1 MHPFRS
7 LSTKS
12 IFYAAILFLFAI
24 IIALGLRVWYEGSHY
39 MNDVLG
45 LESADARSRSLSD
58 ALLDLTFE
66 RARSA
71 VFLKAKLPASK
82 EDVAYLRDR
91 RDSAKALL
99 GDYLAGVL
107 HRIRHRL
114 LGEQV
119 ATMPERG
126 QREIA
131 TRRRQGDVENH
142 VGPGLRQNRIGIG
155 AGHRAGQTEFSRT
168 SAGPLDIEVDK
179 PDDIEAVDLPSRL
192 EPGAAHK
199 AATHDHCPWHWTML
213 LPNPHP
219 SLTGGAR
226 HAYGASQP

>member
-71 VFLKAKLPASK
+71 VFSRRNSPRRRRTSPTSATAATAARRSWATISPAFRGIPPESASCTNRWK
-82 EDVAYLRDR
+82 RLRR
-91 RDSAKALL
+91 RWTSSSSCPSGNA
-99 GDYLAGVL
+99 
-107 HRIRHRL
+107 IRRL
-114 LGEQV
+114 STCGSG
-119 ATMPERG
+119 TRTCSSRG
-126 QREIA
+126 SNWNSNGWPSSRA
-131 TRRRQGDVENH
+131 TRR
-142 VGPGLRQNRIGIG
+142 G
-155 AGHRAGQTEFSRT
+155 AT
-168 SAGPLDIEVDK
+168 S
-179 PDDIEAVDLPSRL
+179 PSRCSGSRRRCS
-192 EPGAAHK
+192 GA
-199 AATHDHCPWHWTML
+199 TRRGSP
-213 LPNPHP
+213 P
-219 SLTGGAR
+219 
-226 HAYGASQP
+226 

>member
-99 GDYLAGVL
+99 GDYLSGAPDSTGIGVV
-107 HRIRHRL
+107 HRSVEALAPQVDIQLVMPLDERDPALADVWFRDADLLISRIELELERL
-114 LGEQV
+114 
-119 ATMPERG
+119 PSSR
-126 QREIA
+126 A
-131 TRRRQGDVENH
+131 TRR
-142 VGPGLRQNRIGIG
+142 G
-155 AGHRAGQTEFSRT
+155 AT
-168 SAGPLDIEVDK
+168 S
-179 PDDIEAVDLPSRL
+179 PSRCSGSRRRNS
-192 EPGAAHK
+192 GATRRAS
-199 AATHDHCPWHWTML
+199 
-213 LPNPHP
+213 LP
-219 SLTGGAR
+219 
-226 HAYGASQP
+226 

>member
-99 GDYLAGVL
+99 GDYLAGVQAYSTGIGVVHKSVEAL
-107 HRIRHRL
+107 APQVDIQL
-114 LGEQV
+114 VMPLGERDP
-119 ATMPERG
+119 A
-126 QREIA
+126 
-131 TRRRQGDVENH
+131 
-142 VGPGLRQNRIGIG
+142 L
-155 AGHRAGQTEFSRT
+155 
-168 SAGPLDIEVDK
+168 
-179 PDDIEAVDLPSRL
+179 VDLWFRNADLLISRIEL
-192 EPGAAHK
+192 ELERLAFLPGDETGRYVPLALLRITAAMFRSDTSRI
-199 AATHDHCPWHWTML
+199 ASLIGQLLVERRPPTM
-213 LPNPHP
+213 
-219 SLTGGAR
+219 R
-226 HAYGASQP
+226 